1 MKTNSTILRK
11 LRFLVFPIRL
21 IVTIIVFADAVARPL
36 YRPILERLAALEFV
50 ASAEAAIA
58 RLPRLVILVL
68 FAVPFAVAEPM
79 KVFAM
84 LLIAGGRLAVGIP
97 LLLISYV
104 LTFLL
109 VERIYHAGK
118 PKLLSYGWFAWC
130 MEYVWAVHARLAA
143 IRREVTAV
151 TRQWIAKLG
160 I

>member
-1 MKTNSTILRK
+1 LKTDSTILRK
-11 LRFLVFPIRL
+11 LGLLAFPIRF
-21 IVTIIVFADAVARPL
+21 IVMLVVFADAVARPL
-36 YRPILERLAALEFV
+36 YRPILKRLAALEFV

-58 RLPRLVILVL
+58 RLPRLAILVL

-97 LLLISYV
+97 LLLLSYV

-130 MEYVWAVHARLAA
+130 MEYVWAVHARLTAL
-143 IRREVTAV
+143 RREVADV
-151 TRQWIAKLG
+151 TRKWIAKLG